1 MKTLA
6 SLFWV
11 AVVIASFIGAVYLD
25 NHMPGFN
32 PIETRKH
39 P

>member
-1 MKTLA
+1 
-6 SLFWV
+6 
-11 AVVIASFIGAVYLD
+11 VVIAAFIGAVYLD

-32 PIETRKH
+32 PIETRQH